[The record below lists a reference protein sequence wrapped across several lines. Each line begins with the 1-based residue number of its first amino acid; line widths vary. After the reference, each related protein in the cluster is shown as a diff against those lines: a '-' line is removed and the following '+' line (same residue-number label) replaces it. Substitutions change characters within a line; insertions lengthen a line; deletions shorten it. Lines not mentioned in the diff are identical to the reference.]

1 MDRARSRRL
10 FPVLF
15 LLLTLGLGG
24 TPSSVVQGQDSTPTP
39 NRVYLP
45 NTVGNVIPKTIFGID
60 ITQATPERNLGGA
73 RNIGANFVRR
83 GNLPW
88 KDVEPVEGAG
98 YNWAAPS
105 MAFLEAEMRNISA
118 LGMET
123 IVVVRGSPRWATAP
137 YQSDCAP
144 INPAKYARFA
154 AFVAAAVDR
163 YSRPPYKVKYWELFN
178 EPDVAVGPDSGFGC
192 WGITSDPFYGGG
204 AYGEMLKAVY
214 PAIKAANP
222 QVQVMNGSLLL
233 DKPSTAPRAPARFF
247 EGILRAGAGNSFDVL
262 GYHSYCYYENANN
275 PDGIDARRQPCIGDP
290 TGQGNQRVDWKVSF
304 LRKVLDDNR
313 VPRKPMLNTEVA
325 LMCAGGADCR
335 QAQADWVGRNFAR
348 ALRDG
353 IAGNIWFMYDSDG
366 FRSTALVEPGNP
378 FVTRPAYTAFKQA
391 SLMMGE
397 SQYLGDLGGQ
407 PDPVEGHRFGRNG
420 EVTTI
425 VWSNTQRTAK
435 IPVGA
440 GVVPTCLGR
449 DGQVIACQAVDGVV
463 SLTVGRSPVY
473 VIGR

>member
-1 MDRARSRRL
+1 MNHARSFRL

-15 LLLTLGLGG
+15 VLLALGLGG
-24 TPSSVVQGQDSTPTP
+24 APSSVVQGQNGTPTP
-39 NRVYLP
+39 SRVYLP
-45 NTVGNVIPKTIFGID
+45 NTVGNVIPRTIFGID
-60 ITQATPERNLGGA
+60 ITQAVPERNLGGA

-105 MAFLEAEMRNISA
+105 MAFLEAELRNISA

-123 IVVVRGSPRWATAP
+123 IVVVRGSPRWAAA
-137 YQSDCAP
+137 SDCAP

-163 YSRPPYKVKYWELFN
+163 YSRPPYNVKYWELFN

-192 WGITSDPFYGGG
+192 WGVTGDPFYGGG

-233 DKPSTAPRAPARFF
+233 DKPNTPPARFL

-275 PDGIDARRQPCIGDP
+275 PDGIDARREPC
-290 TGQGNQRVDWKVSF
+290 TSDWKVPF
-304 LRKVLDDNR
+304 LRNLLSSNR
-313 VPRKPMLNTEVA
+313 VAAKPLFNTEVA

-366 FRSTALVEPGNP
+366 FRSTALVEPSNP

-425 VWSNTQRTAK
+425 VWSNTPRTAK

-449 DGQVIACQAVDGVV
+449 DGQVIACQAVAGVV